1 LGEGN
6 IVNINR
12 EMEITSINGTIIN
25 RFPLLGSN
33 TSFDVSG
40 LAAGIYI
47 YNVFENNS
55 SSSIYRGKLIVY

>member
-1 LGEGN
+1 
-6 IVNINR
+6 
-12 EMEITSINGTIIN
+12 MEITSINGTIIN